1 MNVNEKKVAKLL
13 NGNKELKDFKQNES
27 ILDAGFKT
35 ASELRIKNLRDAILL
50 SKSAVALNKHLRSKA
65 FKNKLAKA
73 EVKGIKDHKELV
85 VMVVGGSYSSFVE
98 KVKAGELGAPMHTKF
113 IKACKE
119 DESLSASIR
128 GLCLFAKG
136 KSADK
141 DEVNKPSTTKPSTT
155 KGGGDDA
162 KDGGEETTSIL
173 IARFTTPDHDVK
185 LTDQGLDLG
194 DSNPKEV
201 LAKMKFLVAKL
212 EKSVTKRTA
221 KKVK

>member
-1 MNVNEKKVAKLL
+1 MRTNEKKVAKLL

-35 ASELRIKNLRDAILL
+35 ASELRIKNLENAILL
-50 SKSAVALNKHLRSKA
+50 CKSAVALNKHLKSTA

-73 EVKGIKDHKELV
+73 EVKGIKNHKELV
-85 VMVVGGSYSSFVE
+85 VMVVGGSYPSFAE
-98 KVKAGELGAPMHTKF
+98 KVKAGEISQTIRSKF
-113 IKACKE
+113 VKACKE

-128 GLCLFAKG
+128 GLCLFAKNQ
-136 KSADK
+136 SAK
-141 DEVNKPSTTKPSTT
+141 KTNVNKPTKT
-155 KGGGDDA
+155 KEGGEGEA

-185 LTDQGLDLG
+185 LTTEGLDLG
-194 DSNPKEV
+194 GSNPAEVVAKMKLV
-201 LAKMKFLVAKL
+201 LAKV
-212 EKSVTKRTA
+212 EKSIAKRST